1 MIGRGMRRRTFLG
14 TTVAAALAAACR
26 KNRTDKGEATLESAA
41 VRAASIPRRP
51 LGVTGVTV
59 SAIGIGG
66 YHLGMPKDEAETIRI
81 IHAALDRGIDFL
93 DNSWDYFDG
102 KSEDRM
108 GKALADGH
116 RKKAFLMTKL
126 DGRTKKVASE
136 QLEQSLRRLRTDV
149 IDLVQIHEVIRAD
162 DPPRSFAPS
171 GVIEALVDARKAG
184 KLRFFGFTGHKDP
197 AFHLAML
204 DAAAVHKFRFD
215 TVQMPLNVLDAHYRS
230 FEKLVLPRLVAMN
243 IGVLGMKPLASGK
256 VLKTNTVSAIEC
268 LHYAMNLPTSV
279 VITGCENMTDLDQA
293 IRAALTF
300 EPMTP
305 TQVEALLARTK
316 DVGVEGKF
324 ETFKTTDEHDG
335 TSKHPEWLG

>member
-1 MIGRGMRRRTFLG
+1 MVERAIRRRTFLG
-14 TTVAAALAAACR
+14 TTVVAALAAACR
-26 KNRTDKGEATLESAA
+26 KSRSESGEATIESAA
-41 VRAASIPRRP
+41 VRASAIPRRP

-59 SAIGIGG
+59 SAVGIGG
-66 YHLGMPKDEAETIRI
+66 YHLGFPKDEAEAIRI

-93 DNSWDYFDG
+93 DNSWDYHDG

-116 RKKAFLMTKL
+116 RKRAFLMTKL
-126 DGRTKKVASE
+126 DGRTKKVATE

-162 DPPRSFAPS
+162 DPPRSFAPG

-197 AFHLAML
+197 SFHLAML
-204 DAAAVHKFRFD
+204 DAAAAHKFRFD
-215 TVQMPLNVLDAHYRS
+215 TVQMPLNVLDAHFRS

-243 IGVLGMKPLASGK
+243 IGVLGMKPLASGRL
-256 VLKTNTVSAIEC
+256 LKTNTVDATEA

-279 VITGCENMTDLDQA
+279 VITGCESMQDLEQA

-300 EPMTP
+300 EPMMP
-305 TQVEALLARTK
+305 AQVDALLARTK
-316 DVGVEGKF
+316 AAAAEGKF